1 MGTRQHLPGENERGK
16 DAMSPLPDPLRE
28 SDPAGN
34 RIEQDPLDRLND
46 GLTQWERELLAE
58 PTTQARPRTP
68 HLGRYKELL
77 DASRSVTGTLDPNE
91 LLLRVVD
98 AVIRI
103 AGADR
108 GFLMLMHGEGK
119 LQFEIARSKDETTLP
134 PSEFQISFGIAEEA
148 AHRRETVWVP
158 DAVGSSLF
166 QDRKSVRAL
175 SLRTVVAIPILNTGR
190 VLGVLYIDSH
200 SITHEFSTED
210 IALLEGFA
218 AQVAIALEN
227 ARVHESLRDT
237 KNRLEIENLNLR
249 RALKEDVRYGLLVG
263 RSPAMAQVVEL
274 IEKVIPTQV
283 TVLIHGETGT
293 GKEVVARAI
302 HLNGP
307 RKDENF
313 IAVNCGAVPEAL
325 LESELFGYK
334 KGAFTGANE
343 DRVGLF
349 EAADKGTLFLD
360 EVGEMPASLQ
370 VKLLRVLQD
379 SLIRRVGDTVS
390 RKVDIRLIAATN
402 RDLRAEVDA
411 GRFRQDLFYRM
422 NVVPVTL
429 PPLRDRGDDIL
440 LFAQHFLQASAKRQR
455 KSIQTFTPE
464 ARELLLRHPWPGNVR
479 ELENALERAV
489 ALSDDG
495 VALEPHL
502 FGLGA
507 SVARRWDGQH
517 SLRETMEAVEAETI
531 REALRQSESNVSRA
545 ARSLGVSR
553 QHLHN
558 RMNFH
563 GIRRSRILNES
574 GGK

>member
-1 MGTRQHLPGENERGK
+1 
-16 DAMSPLPDPLRE
+16 MSPTPEPFGEPIRE
-28 SDPAGN
+28 ADSGSERAE
-34 RIEQDPLDRLND
+34 RDPLDRLND
-46 GLTQWERELLAE
+46 GLSQWERELLAE
-58 PTTQARPRTP
+58 PVAQSRPRTP
-68 HLGRYKELL
+68 HLGRYKDLL

-108 GFLMLMHGEGK
+108 GFLMLMHEDGR

-134 PSEFQISFGIAEEA
+134 PSEFQISSGIAEEA

-166 QDRKSVRAL
+166 QDRKSVKAL

-200 SITHEFSTED
+200 SITHEFTPED

-227 ARVHESLRDT
+227 ARVHESLRDS
-237 KNRLEIENLNLR
+237 KNRLELENLNLR

-263 RSPAMAQVVEL
+263 RSPAMGAV
-274 IEKVIPTQV
+274 IERIERVIPTQV
-283 TVLIHGETGT
+283 TVLINGETGT

-313 IAVNCGAVPEAL
+313 IAVNCGAVPESL

-343 DRVGLF
+343 DRVGVF

-379 SLIRRVGDTVS
+379 SHIRRVGDPVT

-411 GRFRQDLFYRM
+411 GRFRQDLFYRL
-422 NVVPVTL
+422 NVVPITL
-429 PPLRDRGDDIL
+429 PPLRERGDDIL
-440 LFAQHFLQASAKRQR
+440 LLSQHFLEASAKRQR
-455 KSIQTFTPE
+455 KEIPGLTPD
-464 ARELLLRHPWPGNVR
+464 AREILMRHPWPGNVR
-479 ELENALERAV
+479 ELENAMERAI
-489 ALSDDG
+489 ALSDEG
-495 VALEPHL
+495 VPLEPHL

-517 SLRETMEAVEAETI
+517 TLRQTMEAVEAETI
-531 REALRQSESNVSRA
+531 REALRHCESNVSRS
-545 ARSLGVSR
+545 ARALGVSR

-563 GIRRSRILNES
+563 GIRRSRTLNES
-574 GGK
+574 AGA

>member
-1 MGTRQHLPGENERGK
+1 
-16 DAMSPLPDPLRE
+16 MSPIPEPMRE
-28 SDPAGN
+28 SNPAGDRN
-34 RIEQDPLDRLND
+34 EPDPLDRLND

-58 PTTQARPRTP
+58 PTTPSRPRAP
-68 HLGRYKELL
+68 HLGRYKDLL

-108 GFLMLMHGEGK
+108 GFLMLMHGDGK

-134 PSEFQISFGIAEEA
+134 PGEFQISFGIAEEA

-175 SLRTVVAIPILNTGR
+175 SLRTVVAIPILNAGR

-200 SITHEFSTED
+200 SITHEFTPED

-263 RSPAMAQVVEL
+263 RSPAMTQVVEL

-283 TVLIHGETGT
+283 TVLINGETGT

-313 IAVNCGAVPEAL
+313 IAVNCGAVPETL

-379 SLIRRVGDTVS
+379 SHIRRVGDTVS

-422 NVVPVTL
+422 NVVPITL
-429 PPLRDRGDDIL
+429 PPLRERGDDIL
-440 LFAQHFLQASAKRQR
+440 LLAQHFLDASAKRQR
-455 KSIQTFTPE
+455 KNIVSFSPD

-495 VALEPHL
+495 IPLEPQL

-531 REALRQSESNVSRA
+531 REALRQCESNVSRA
-545 ARSLGVSR
+545 ARGLGVSR

-574 GGK
+574 GGR